1 MLIVHPLTH
10 HPNFESL
17 VTILDVNGLAEVEE
31 NDSND
36 VLHGMPMLTKLLS
49 VIIVWFCVFSYEVNR
64 LFEVDENNSQDT
76 LANDDDAHKAVLCA
90 LSLIL
95 GD

>member
-1 MLIVHPLTH
+1 MMEDTLMDNMLCIVYDEKVGILKNCEYNLTRVIVHPLTH

-36 VLHGMPMLTKLLS
+36 VLHGMTMLTKLLS
-49 VIIVWFCVFSYEVNR
+49 VIIV
-64 LFEVDENNSQDT
+64 
-76 LANDDDAHKAVLCA
+76 
-90 LSLIL
+90 
-95 GD
+95 